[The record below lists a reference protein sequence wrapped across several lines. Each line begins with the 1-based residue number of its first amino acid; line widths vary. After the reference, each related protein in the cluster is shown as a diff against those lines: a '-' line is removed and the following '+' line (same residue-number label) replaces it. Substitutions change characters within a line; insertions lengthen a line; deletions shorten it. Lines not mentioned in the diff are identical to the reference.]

1 MRCAKGVGLIELLVV
16 LGLAGIAAGGAV
28 PGIHRIQQEWALWT
42 GAHMVESSLLWARA
56 HAISAN
62 DSLLLIV
69 DPDGRGFYWQDPDG
83 TRYDTSVRS
92 LPTGVCIVQSPKRSL
107 RFYQHGNT
115 APAGTFVLQNDAGTY
130 RVIVSILGRVRVVR
144 DK

>member
-1 MRCAKGVGLIELLVV
+1 MRHAKGFGLIELLVV

-28 PGIHRIQQEWALWT
+28 PGVHRIQQEWALWT
-42 GAHMVESSLLWARA
+42 GTHMLESSLLWART

-69 DPDGRGFYWQDPDG
+69 DHDGRGFCWKDPDG
-83 TRYDTSVRS
+83 TRYDISVRS
-92 LPTGVCIVQSPKRSL
+92 LPIGVCIVQSPKHPL

-115 APAGTFVLQNDAGTY
+115 APAGTFVLQNEAGRY
-130 RVIVSILGRVRVVR
+130 RVIVSVLGRVRVVR